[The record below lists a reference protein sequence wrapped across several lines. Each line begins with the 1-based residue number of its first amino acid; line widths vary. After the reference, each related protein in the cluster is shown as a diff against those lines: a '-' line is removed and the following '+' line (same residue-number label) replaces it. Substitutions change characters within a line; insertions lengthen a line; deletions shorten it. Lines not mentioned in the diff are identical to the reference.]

1 MPDQSLRKLVAV
13 IGADPRDDL
22 IARLARSA
30 AQGAELYAGAHEQA
44 EKLAQAN
51 ARSAELMAALELK
64 HEEIMLLNAALAARG
79 NELEAALAQV
89 RTLSGVLP
97 ICMHCHQIRDDGQAW
112 QKLEQYI
119 SEHTDANFSHSL
131 CPACLDKHYP
141 ETGDEP

>member
-1 MPDQSLRKLVAV
+1 MSDNRPRSCPHQQEANPQCALV
-13 IGADPRDDL
+13 
-22 IARLARSA
+22 ARLARAA

-44 EKLAQAN
+44 ETLAQAN
-51 ARSAELMAALELK
+51 ARAAELMAALELK
-64 HEEIMLLNAALAARG
+64 NDEVMLLNAALAVRG
-79 NELEAALAQV
+79 AELEGALAQV